1 MRHFLKLQ
9 PPPAEQRLTCDI
21 VPSGGH
27 YSYYRVLK
35 PKIHRNCLFISLCII
50 LFYFFCQSGK
60 KLTLDL
66 TLLSLL
72 CCFYLPGDL
81 ESFRKNPF
89 PMKEGVE
96 YRIKICFKVRVWRLS
111 HSPLRSVYVAVLL
124 LHHCW
129 RCNCS
134 PQSTIIIVRGFSEEF
149 NSCCLLQVN
158 KEIVSGLK
166 YMQQTFRKGV
176 KGEPAQIISLCRF
189 FYIAV
194 LIFLNLASHTWSPY
208 SNY

>member
-1 MRHFLKLQ
+1 MSHFLKLQ

-21 VPSGGH
+21 VPPGGH

-35 PKIHRNCLFISLCII
+35 PQNPRELFISLLYIY
-50 LFYFFCQSGK
+50 LFIYCQSGK
-60 KLTLDL
+60 NL

-72 CCFYLPGDL
+72 CCFLPGDL
-81 ESFRKNPF
+81 EGFRKNPF

-96 YRIKICFKVRVWRLS
+96 YRIKICFKVRVWCLS

-124 LHHCW
+124 LQHCW

-134 PQSTIIIVRGFSEEF
+134 LQSTIIIVRGFSEEF

-176 KGEPAQIISLCRF
+176 KGEPAQIISLCCF
-189 FYIAV
+189 FVCFFIKLY
-194 LIFLNLASHTWSPY
+194 
-208 SNY
+208 

>member
-1 MRHFLKLQ
+1 MILSWSHFPFGVTFLSLQ
-9 PPPAEQRLTCDI
+9 IFKEREEDLRRLSRPLACTCFRTSIWDETL
-21 VPSGGH
+21 
-27 YSYYRVLK
+27 YKVLNLTVH
-35 PKIHRNCLFISLCII
+35 IFIYLFI
-50 LFYFFCQSGK
+50 YCQSGK
-60 KLTLDL
+60 NL

-72 CCFYLPGDL
+72 CCFLPGDL
-81 ESFRKNPF
+81 EGFRKNPF

-96 YRIKICFKVRVWRLS
+96 YRIKICFKVRVWCLS

-124 LHHCW
+124 LQHCW

-134 PQSTIIIVRGFSEEF
+134 LQSTIIIVRGFSEEF

-176 KGEPAQIISLCRF
+176 KGEPAQIISLCCF
-189 FYIAV
+189 FGV
-194 LIFLNLASHTWSPY
+194 FL
-208 SNY
+208 

>member
-1 MRHFLKLQ
+1 MVII
-9 PPPAEQRLTCDI
+9 LTTGCWN
-21 VPSGGH
+21 
-27 YSYYRVLK
+27 
-35 PKIHRNCLFISLCII
+35 PKIHGNCLFISLLCVFFF
-50 LFYFFCQSGK
+50 LFIYFCQSGK
-60 KLTLDL
+60 NL

-72 CCFYLPGDL
+72 CCFLPGDL

-96 YRIKICFKVRVWRLS
+96 YRIKICFKVRVWCLS

-134 PQSTIIIVRGFSEEF
+134 LQSTIIIVRGFSEEF

-189 FYIAV
+189 F
-194 LIFLNLASHTWSPY
+194 LGFFLY
-208 SNY
+208 SCTDFPKPCLSYMVTIQ